1 MSNFRFLAVFPFIL
15 WSGLA
20 QADATNDG
28 AANLAGLLQTYLG
41 ATEGVVT
48 VAPENAAYNVKIDLA
63 PLISKMRQPGLDAHV
78 TPLELLV
85 TDNGDGTWSVTQDQA
100 IELAVSVPDTMDYTM
115 SAAHF
120 VSNGIFDESLHSFSS
135 FTADLTDVSNVQTIR
150 DPTIDE
156 INSASHADTIHIE
169 STASAGAAGGVDTTS
184 TYDVAGY
191 SQTMGLPMMGEVQD
205 VTVTARSYTAKVDMQ
220 GFRPDAFYRLLA
232 FLVANPSAE
241 AITGKQHDLKEIL
254 RAGVPFFDHM
264 ISNAAV
270 GSVVADTPMGTI
282 RLDQIQATV
291 EANGIVANGQVRE
304 AVTLSGLRL
313 PVELVPAWAIDLVP
327 QSLVLDLGAS
337 GFDLAGPATL
347 LLNNLDLT
355 ADPPLPEGVDQAL
368 LALLLPKG
376 AAEVTLGA
384 SSVKGPVYEA
394 KFAGSMSVGPND
406 IPTGTARIT
415 ATGLDKVEAAFA
427 AAPPS
432 LGMQGS
438 IATGM
443 LVAMAKPGADGE
455 LVWDIDA
462 TQPGVIL
469 VNGVDV
475 LGMGAAP

>member
-15 WSGLA
+15 WSGFA

-205 VTVTARSYTAKVDMQ
+205 VTIAARRYTAKVDMQ

-241 AITGKQHDLKEIL
+241 AITSKQHDLKEIL

-304 AVTLSGLRL
+304 AITLSGLRL
-313 PVELVPAWAIDLVP
+313 PVDLVPAWASDLVP